1 MTGSDPAGYDSGDL
15 YHNILVTWIDIS
27 KLFILFH
34 VMYIKAFT
42 ESKVR
47 NVVDIWEDEYKTGS
61 LISGHIL
68 SLRTLLNETYF
79 CYHKS
84 YNWYVHNH
92 KIYVLCNNTIK
103 YVYCMYQ
110 LKRLKQKGQKN

>member
-15 YHNILVTWIDIS
+15 YHNNLVTWIDIS

-47 NVVDIWEDEYKTGS
+47 NVVDIWEDEYK
-61 LISGHIL
+61 IQDH
-68 SLRTLLNETYF
+68 LLVDTYLVSAPYLMKHTF
-79 CYHKS
+79 VITSPIIVMITIVRH
-84 YNWYVHNH
+84 H
-92 KIYVLCNNTIK
+92 KINVLCNSTI
-103 YVYCMYQ
+103 
-110 LKRLKQKGQKN
+110 N